1 MIKIKKN
8 IKLGYEI
15 KTANEISIKQSHLI
29 VTGVTQESG
38 KTTTLESLIGRSGLK
53 AIVFR
58 TKIGEKSFLKGTM
71 IPPYFKDKSDWQ
83 YVSSLLEATM
93 KEKMRF
99 ERAWIIRACKG
110 TTSLIEVKK
119 NIDNFLLN
127 EKLNQ
132 LSRNVYETLNAYFEL
147 VLPKLQTMTFSN
159 TLELQSGVN
168 IIDLERFSRDEEVQS
183 LIIRS
188 VAEEVLHNF
197 KGVILVIPEAWKFLP
212 QGRGNPCKL
221 TVEQFVREGAT
232 NENFVW
238 IDSQDMAGVDKTP
251 LKQVSTWI
259 LGYQAEINEV
269 KHTLDQIP
277 LAKSKKPKADEIMKL
292 GIGHFIL
299 ATREQTTQIYVQP
312 FWLNDAKAK
321 EIALGKLKVSEID
334 APENIAPFKIA
345 TKQEGLLESP
355 TIDISETTKRYQKE
369 LNDMRTDFFDKIAEV
384 QEQVNKVYTEI
395 YNIKNQPKQEIDED
409 ILIPKILQKLPAQ
422 KPTSTQPTFNKD
434 ELVAE
439 ILSKVPKGGGEV
451 YEVAP
456 LEKIKKD
463 FLNEAKEKILNDIGT
478 LSDDSKRMLKY
489 LETKEQGVKT
499 PELITKCYLLK
510 EGGSQRKKVSNASLE
525 LRGVEV
531 IKKDTGGV
539 HFGKLKERIK
549 ELMGNHQATE
559 QEIEG
564 VYNHIL
570 NDLI

>member
-15 KTANEISIKQSHLI
+15 KTGNEISIKQSHLI

-38 KTTTLESLIGRSGLK
+38 KTTTLESLIQRSGLK

-71 IPPYFKDKSDWQ
+71 IPPFFKDKSDWQ

-159 TLELQSGVN
+159 SLEIQSGVN
-168 IIDLERFSRDEEVQS
+168 IIDLERFSRDPEVQS

-188 VAEEVLHNF
+188 VAEEVLNNY
-197 KGVILVIPEAWKFLP
+197 KDIILVIPEAWKFLP

-221 TVEQFVREGAT
+221 VVEQFVREGAT
-232 NENFVW
+232 NGNFVW
-238 IDSQDMAGVDKTP
+238 IDSQDMAGVDKIP

-277 LAKSKKPKADEIMKL
+277 LAKSKKPRADEIMKL
-292 GIGHFIL
+292 GIGNFIL
-299 ATREQTTQIYVQP
+299 ATREKTTQIYVQP
-312 FWLNDAKAK
+312 FWLNDNKSK
-321 EIALGKLKVSEID
+321 QIALGKLKVSEID
-334 APENIAPFKIA
+334 APESIAPFKIA
-345 TKQEGLLESP
+345 IKKEGAIEQP
-355 TIDISETTKRYQKE
+355 TIDFSETTKRYQKE
-369 LNDMRTDFFDKIAEV
+369 LNEMRGDFFNKIAEM
-384 QEQVNKVYTEI
+384 QEQINQIYTEI
-395 YNIKNQPKQEIDED
+395 YNFKNQPKQDIDED
-409 ILIPKILQKLPAQ
+409 TLIQKVLQKMPAQQIQQTPVNEEKLISKILA
-422 KPTSTQPTFNKD
+422 
-434 ELVAE
+434 
-439 ILSKVPKGGGEV
+439 KVPKSTGADV

-463 FLNEAKEKILNDIGT
+463 FLNKTKEFVLGKISELDDEQKKILKFVEVQQKGCNATHIIDKCLFLSATSGGNRDRIAKKTIAMGNLGVVKRDKNGT
-478 LSDDSKRMLKY
+478 YPNLK
-489 LETKEQGVKT
+489 
-499 PELITKCYLLK
+499 ELIKSYLGTH
-510 EGGSQRKKVSNASLE
+510 E
-525 LRGVEV
+525 
-531 IKKDTGGV
+531 
-539 HFGKLKERIK
+539 
-549 ELMGNHQATE
+549 ATE